1 MYSLRGK
8 VILNLF
14 VILKQTEKSTFT
26 QTLLKDIIHIILIIC
41 MLL

>member
-26 QTLLKDIIHIILIIC
+26 QTLLKDI
-41 MLL
+41 